1 MAVKI
6 RFKRMGRKKSPF
18 YRIVAIDS
26 SKRRSGREIERL
38 GWFNPVSS
46 NHDCNIKEDLVIKWL
61 KDGAIPSE
69 SVGSLF
75 KRTGLSYKWHLIT
88 QGKSDSEI
96 EKLLEEWQ
104 KNEESRNQRKKDK
117 KLSKKSKAKSAEDIE
132 VDAAEAEAPAAEE
145 APAEEAEAPEAEEAP
160 AEEAE
165 APAAE
170 EAPAEEAEAP
180 AAEDNK
186 TEDKNSDTEDK

>member
-1 MAVKI
+1 
-6 RFKRMGRKKSPF
+6 MGRKKSPF

-132 VDAAEAEAPAAEE
+132 VEAA
-145 APAEEAEAPEAEEAP
+145 EAEAPEAEEAP
-160 AEEAE
+160 AAEEAPVAEE

-170 EAPAEEAEAP
+170 EASNLEGQEKTADDDKNEEAVKGE
-180 AAEDNK
+180 
-186 TEDKNSDTEDK
+186 

>member
-132 VDAAEAEAPAAEE
+132 VEAAEAEAPE
-145 APAEEAEAPEAEEAP
+145 
-160 AEEAE
+160 
-165 APAAE
+165 AE